1 MFLKKMSRPLSKIP
15 VSIRVTVW
23 FTAVIIFLF
32 SIVLSSAIL
41 LEDRY
46 INDSSTEELVSAV
59 EKIYE
64 DPDEFENFDDGIY
77 YIKYNE
83 NNEIIAGKIPKDF
96 DLTLAFSIEDI
107 NTYQI
112 ENKKFLYYDTR
123 LKNTGDWIR
132 GIYPLS
138 KFQNNISK
146 IWNIGFYY
154 IAPFL
159 IILVIFIGYRIVKNA
174 FKPVKKI
181 SETALEIKKSKNFS
195 RRIELDNSEDE
206 IHKMAYTFNEMLDTV
221 EETFIHEKQFS
232 SDVSHELRTPIT
244 VILAQSDYALDYV
257 ETLDEAKESFE
268 VINRQAKKMTN
279 LINQIM
285 ELSKMERQNKIEK
298 DKINFSNIILQLLED
313 YRTLLENNNIEL
325 ITNIEKDLRIYGNK
339 LMLERLFVN
348 LFTNAMKFTKTTI
361 NVSLNR
367 INKEVILQ
375 IKDDGIGITKE
386 DQKYIWDRFFQTS
399 DSRNKDKNKGS
410 GLGLSMVNRI
420 VQLHSGTIELESEI
434 DPVVITEPI
443 IFTQEK
449 DGKHVLALPYDGF
462 KISYT
467 IDFNHSFLKS
477 QYFEINVNPE
487 EYIEKISRCR
497 TFAFDYEID
506 FLKKNNLALGGSLEN
521 AIVVGKDGPL
531 NPEGLRYP
539 DEFVRHKILD
549 IIGDLY
555 VLGRPL
561 KAHVIAIKAGHFVN
575 AKLTALIAEK
585 YLK

>member
-1 MFLKKMSRPLSKIP
+1 MFSKKMNKLISRVP
-15 VSIRVTVW
+15 VSIKVTAW

-32 SIVLSSAIL
+32 GIVLSSVIL

-46 INDSSTEELVSAV
+46 INNTSTEELVSAV

-64 DPDEFENFDDGIY
+64 NPDEFENFDDGIY
-77 YIKYNE
+77 YIKYNAD
-83 NNEIIAGKIPKDF
+83 NEIIAGKIPKDF
-96 DLTLAFSIEDI
+96 DLALAFSIEDI

-420 VQLHSGTIELESEI
+420 VQLHLATIDVESE
-434 DPVVITEPI
+434 
-443 IFTQEK
+443 
-449 DGKHVLALPYDGF
+449 
-462 KISYT
+462 
-467 IDFNHSFLKS
+467 
-477 QYFEINVNPE
+477 
-487 EYIEKISRCR
+487 
-497 TFAFDYEID
+497 
-506 FLKKNNLALGGSLEN
+506 
-521 AIVVGKDGPL
+521 VGKGTCFIVKFP
-531 NPEGLRYP
+531 
-539 DEFVRHKILD
+539 I
-549 IIGDLY
+549 
-555 VLGRPL
+555 
-561 KAHVIAIKAGHFVN
+561 
-575 AKLTALIAEK
+575 
-585 YLK
+585 

>member
-1 MFLKKMSRPLSKIP
+1 MFSKKMNKLISRVP
-15 VSIRVTVW
+15 VSIKVTAW

-32 SIVLSSAIL
+32 GIVLSSVIL

-46 INDSSTEELVSAV
+46 INNTSTEELVSAV

-64 DPDEFENFDDGIY
+64 NPDEFENFDDGIY
-77 YIKYNE
+77 YIKYNAD
-83 NNEIIAGKIPKDF
+83 NEIIAGKIPKDF
-96 DLTLAFSIEDI
+96 DLALAFSIEDI

-386 DQKYIWDRFFQTS
+386 DQKYIWDRFFQINN
-399 DSRNKDKNKGS
+399 SRNKDKNRGS
-410 GLGLSMVNRI
+410 GLGLSMVNKI
-420 VQLHSGTIELESEI
+420 AQLHSATIEVESEI
-434 DPVVITEPI
+434 GKGACFIVRFPI
-443 IFTQEK
+443 
-449 DGKHVLALPYDGF
+449 
-462 KISYT
+462 
-467 IDFNHSFLKS
+467 
-477 QYFEINVNPE
+477 
-487 EYIEKISRCR
+487 
-497 TFAFDYEID
+497 
-506 FLKKNNLALGGSLEN
+506 
-521 AIVVGKDGPL
+521 
-531 NPEGLRYP
+531 
-539 DEFVRHKILD
+539 
-549 IIGDLY
+549 
-555 VLGRPL
+555 
-561 KAHVIAIKAGHFVN
+561 
-575 AKLTALIAEK
+575 
-585 YLK
+585 